1 MIEITAEIRA
11 FIDKAAAGVE
21 LAEDE
26 YIDPSDGL
34 IHCKKC
40 GGQRQTVVPCF
51 GKSGYFMPRCI
62 CQCQREA
69 EEQRKAAEERQRR
82 MERIKRRKAQGLG
95 NSLITVLPE
104 QLQSPLLTAEWEQ
117 QLSGIQKG
125 VCLPDDFL
133 DGICAML
140 TELIQSYR
148 PVAGADILFPS
159 DEKVIGKCPRCG
171 SKVVERS
178 KGYFCTNRDCKF
190 VLWRDS
196 RFFTLKQ
203 KTLDRKTAAKLLEK
217 GKAPL
222 KGCVSPRTGQVYDA
236 TVLLEDDGTR
246 PSFRLVFGNG

>member
-62 CQCQREA
+62 CQCQQEA

>member
-1 MIEITAEIRA
+1 M
-11 FIDKAAAGVE
+11 
-21 LAEDE
+21 
-26 YIDPSDGL
+26 
-34 IHCKKC
+34 
-40 GGQRQTVVPCF
+40 
-51 GKSGYFMPRCI
+51 
-62 CQCQREA
+62 
-69 EEQRKAAEERQRR
+69 
-82 MERIKRRKAQGLG
+82 
-95 NSLITVLPE
+95 LPE

-117 QLSGIQKG
+117 QLSEIQKG

-171 SKVVERS
+171 SKIVERS
-178 KGYFCTNRDCKF
+178 KGYFCTNRDCTF

-246 PSFRLVFGNG
+246 PSFKLVFGNG

>member
-1 MIEITAEIRA
+1 
-11 FIDKAAAGVE
+11 
-21 LAEDE
+21 
-26 YIDPSDGL
+26 
-34 IHCKKC
+34 
-40 GGQRQTVVPCF
+40 
-51 GKSGYFMPRCI
+51 
-62 CQCQREA
+62 
-69 EEQRKAAEERQRR
+69 
-82 MERIKRRKAQGLG
+82 MERAGCEDMPEDAERKGLGTPATRAGILEKLVSTGLVERVKKEKKTVLVPTPLG

-171 SKVVERS
+171 SKIVERS

-196 RFFTLKQ
+196 RFFHPE
-203 KTLDRKTAAKLLEK
+203 AENPGPENG
-217 GKAPL
+217 GKASG
-222 KGCVSPRTGQVYDA
+222 KRKSPAERLCFSPYRANLRCHGA
-236 TVLLEDDGTR
+236 
-246 PSFRLVFGNG
+246 FRG